1 MRAATLL
8 LIALAHAQPSAAWPA
23 ESDRVYSGDHTLVV
37 GGMAFR
43 VDDRSFRRGTEL
55 LAERLLSAPATDGR
69 RVCAADE
76 APDGLGQLRCWGPSS
91 QAVTMMVGGRPGR
104 LAMAEGHV
112 AWVASDGGLP
122 HVFVAP
128 ADGAAAPRMLTNVG
142 LNHVPG
148 RPPAGFVAPP
158 LRDSLRFDGDHLRWD
173 AQDGAHAVRW
183 R

>member
-1 MRAATLL
+1 MRVATLL
-8 LIALAHAQPSAAWPA
+8 LIGLAHAQPSAAPPA
-23 ESDRVYSGDHTLVV
+23 ESDRVYTGDHTLVA
-37 GGMAFR
+37 GGVAFR
-43 VDDRSFRRGTEL
+43 VDGRALRRGTEL

-76 APDGLGQLRCWGPSS
+76 AADGLGQLRCWGPSS
-91 QAVTMMVGGRPGR
+91 QAVTLMVGGRPGR

-128 ADGAAAPRMLTNVG
+128 AEGGAAPRMLTNVG
-142 LNHVPG
+142 LEYVPG
-148 RPPAGFVAPP
+148 RAPDGFMAPP
-158 LRDSLRFDGDHLRWD
+158 LRDTLRFDGDQLRWE